1 MLDAYV
7 KLCKRVFASNNFKSN
22 RNKNRKTKEI
32 KGNQYKLTGNNC
44 YLKQCGQYSL
54 YCQQSKANG
63 ASNSMRTAKTKEY
76 AMM

>member
-1 MLDAYV
+1 MLSCVNGYLQVIISKAIGT
-7 KLCKRVFASNNFKSN
+7 KTE
-22 RNKNRKTKEI
+22 KTKEI